1 MHTMHRWLVLQANL
15 EEEDEMGKMVGV
27 AGNVAAIVGILLA
40 FGAGL
45 ARVLG
50 LYLVSGYTTMTLFQ
64 VGTGFMVLACLCKL
78 QTMQQ
83 R

>member
-1 MHTMHRWLVLQANL
+1 M
-15 EEEDEMGKMVGV
+15 EKMVGV
-27 AGNVAAIVGILLA
+27 VGNVSAIVGILLA

-64 VGTGFMVLACLCKL
+64 VGTGLMVLACLCKL
-78 QTMQQ
+78 ENMQ
-83 R
+83 RR

>member
-1 MHTMHRWLVLQANL
+1 
-15 EEEDEMGKMVGV
+15 MGNMLGV
-27 AGNVAAIVGILLA
+27 VGNVSAIVGVLLA
-40 FGAGL
+40 FGSGL

-64 VGTGFMVLACLCKL
+64 VGTGLMVLACLCKL
-78 QTMQQ
+78 ETMQN

>member
-1 MHTMHRWLVLQANL
+1 MNGCAVLQVNL
-15 EEEDEMGKMVGV
+15 GEEGDMGKMVGV
-27 AGNVAAIVGILLA
+27 VGNVSAIVGILLT

-50 LYLVSGYTTMTLFQ
+50 QYLASGYTTMTLFQ
-64 VGTGFMVLACLCKL
+64 VGTGLMVLACLCKL
-78 QTMQQ
+78 ETMQS

>member
-1 MHTMHRWLVLQANL
+1 MGDVIRLV
-15 EEEDEMGKMVGV
+15 
-27 AGNVAAIVGILLA
+27 GNVSAIAGILLA

-50 LYLVSGYTTMTLFQ
+50 LYLVSGFTTMTLFQ
-64 VGTGFMVLACLCKL
+64 VGTGLMVLACLCKL
-78 QTMQQ
+78 EIMQN

>member
-1 MHTMHRWLVLQANL
+1 
-15 EEEDEMGKMVGV
+15 MGKMVGIV
-27 AGNVAAIVGILLA
+27 GNVSAIVGILLA

-64 VGTGFMVLACLCKL
+64 VGTGLMVLACLCKL
-78 QTMQQ
+78 EVMLS

>member
-1 MHTMHRWLVLQANL
+1 
-15 EEEDEMGKMVGV
+15 MGNMLGV
-27 AGNVAAIVGILLA
+27 IGNVSAIVGALLA
-40 FGAGL
+40 FGSGL

-64 VGTGFMVLACLCKL
+64 VGTGLMVLACLCKL
-78 QTMQQ
+78 EVMQK

>member
-1 MHTMHRWLVLQANL
+1 V
-15 EEEDEMGKMVGV
+15 
-27 AGNVAAIVGILLA
+27 GNVSAIVGILLS
-40 FGAGL
+40 FGAGF

-64 VGTGFMVLACLCKL
+64 VGTGMMVLACLCKL
-78 QTMQQ
+78 QALQK

>member
-1 MHTMHRWLVLQANL
+1 
-15 EEEDEMGKMVGV
+15 MGKMLGV
-27 AGNVAAIVGILLA
+27 VGNVSAIMGILLA

-64 VGTGFMVLACLCKL
+64 VGTGLMVLACLCKL
-78 QTMQQ
+78 ETMQD

>member
-1 MHTMHRWLVLQANL
+1 MGDVIRLV
-15 EEEDEMGKMVGV
+15 
-27 AGNVAAIVGILLA
+27 GNVSAIAGILLA

-50 LYLVSGYTTMTLFQ
+50 LYLVSGFTTMTLFQ
-64 VGTGFMVLACLCKL
+64 VGTGLMVLACLCKL
-78 QTMQQ
+78 QSMQN

>member
-1 MHTMHRWLVLQANL
+1 MGDVIRLV
-15 EEEDEMGKMVGV
+15 
-27 AGNVAAIVGILLA
+27 GNVSAIAGILLA

-50 LYLVSGYTTMTLFQ
+50 LYLVSGFTTMTLFQ
-64 VGTGFMVLACLCKL
+64 VGTGLMVLACLCKL
-78 QTMQQ
+78 QTMQN

>member
-1 MHTMHRWLVLQANL
+1 LVNL
-15 EEEDEMGKMVGV
+15 EESDMGDVIRLV
-27 AGNVAAIVGILLA
+27 GNVSAIAGILLA

-50 LYLVSGYTTMTLFQ
+50 LYLVSGFTTMTLFQ
-64 VGTGFMVLACLCKL
+64 VGTGLMVLACLCKL
-78 QTMQQ
+78 QTMQN

>member
-1 MHTMHRWLVLQANL
+1 M
-15 EEEDEMGKMVGV
+15 EKMLGIV
-27 AGNVAAIVGILLA
+27 GNVSAIVGILLA

-64 VGTGFMVLACLCKL
+64 VGTGLMVLACLCKL
-78 QTMQQ
+78 EIMQN

>member
-1 MHTMHRWLVLQANL
+1 
-15 EEEDEMGKMVGV
+15 MGKMLGI
-27 AGNVAAIVGILLA
+27 AGNVSAVVGILLA

-64 VGTGFMVLACLCKL
+64 VGTGLMVLACLYKL
-78 QTMQQ
+78 ETMQSH
-83 R
+83 

>member
-1 MHTMHRWLVLQANL
+1 MQVNL
-15 EEEDEMGKMVGV
+15 GEEGYMGKMVGV
-27 AGNVAAIVGILLA
+27 VGNVSAIVGILLA

-45 ARVLG
+45 TRVLG

-64 VGTGFMVLACLCKL
+64 VGTGLMVLACLCKL
-78 QTMQQ
+78 ETMQH

>member
-1 MHTMHRWLVLQANL
+1 
-15 EEEDEMGKMVGV
+15 MGNILRV
-27 AGNVAAIVGILLA
+27 AGNVAAIVGVLLA

-50 LYLVSGYTTMTLFQ
+50 FYLVSGYTAMTLFQ
-64 VGTGFMVLACLCKL
+64 VGTGLMVLACLCKL
-78 QTMQQ
+78 ETMQQ

>member
-1 MHTMHRWLVLQANL
+1 MEKFL
-15 EEEDEMGKMVGV
+15 GV
-27 AGNVAAIVGILLA
+27 VGNVSAIVGVLLA

-64 VGTGFMVLACLCKL
+64 VGTGLMVLACLCKL
-78 QTMQQ
+78 ETMQ
-83 R
+83 RH

>member
-1 MHTMHRWLVLQANL
+1 MGDVIRLV
-15 EEEDEMGKMVGV
+15 
-27 AGNVAAIVGILLA
+27 GNVSAIVGILLS
-40 FGAGL
+40 FGAGF

-64 VGTGFMVLACLCKL
+64 VGTGMMVLACLCKL
-78 QTMQQ
+78 QALQK

>member
-1 MHTMHRWLVLQANL
+1 
-15 EEEDEMGKMVGV
+15 MGNMLGV
-27 AGNVAAIVGILLA
+27 IGNVSAIVGVLLA
-40 FGAGL
+40 FGSGL

-64 VGTGFMVLACLCKL
+64 VGTGLMVLACLCKL
-78 QTMQQ
+78 EVMQK

>member
-1 MHTMHRWLVLQANL
+1 MNGSAVLQVNL
-15 EEEDEMGKMVGV
+15 GEEGNMIKMVGV
-27 AGNVAAIVGILLA
+27 VGNVAAIVGILLA

-45 ARVLG
+45 VRVLG

-64 VGTGFMVLACLCKL
+64 VGTGLMVLACLCKL
-78 QTMQQ
+78 ETMQS

>member
-1 MHTMHRWLVLQANL
+1 MEEGHMGDVIRLV
-15 EEEDEMGKMVGV
+15 
-27 AGNVAAIVGILLA
+27 GNVSAIVGILLA

-64 VGTGFMVLACLCKL
+64 VGTGLMVLACLCKL
-78 QTMQQ
+78 EVMQS

>member
-1 MHTMHRWLVLQANL
+1 MHRWLVLQANL